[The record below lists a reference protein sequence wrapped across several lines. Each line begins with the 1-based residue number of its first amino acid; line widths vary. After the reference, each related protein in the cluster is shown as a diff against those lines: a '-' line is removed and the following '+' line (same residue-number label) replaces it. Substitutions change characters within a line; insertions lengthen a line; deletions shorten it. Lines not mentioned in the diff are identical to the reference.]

1 MLLASS
7 AGLGNLRKFK
17 SLAGKSCTSGSLAYF
32 FITMESWTQHGT
44 VHTPV
49 EVFTG
54 SRDNKHTTYLLT
66 EMKVKGC
73 SRLYLGL
80 FLQIGRVRKF
90 IGNFRVG
97 PHGIPRKEAI
107 ARLKAKA
114 E

>member
-1 MLLASS
+1 
-7 AGLGNLRKFK
+7 
-17 SLAGKSCTSGSLAYF
+17 
-32 FITMESWTQHGT
+32 MESWTNYGT

-54 SRDNKHTTYLLT
+54 SRDNKHNNYLIV
-66 EMKVKGC
+66 EMVVKGC

-80 FLQIGRVRKF
+80 FKDSGFIRKGRKNSTKEF
-90 IGNFRVG
+90 IANFRVG
-97 PHGIPRKEAI
+97 PHGIPIEEAI

>member
-1 MLLASS
+1 
-7 AGLGNLRKFK
+7 
-17 SLAGKSCTSGSLAYF
+17 
-32 FITMESWTQHGT
+32 MESWTQSGT

-54 SRDNKHTTYLLT
+54 SRDNKHNNYLIV
-66 EMKVKGC
+66 EMVVKGC

-80 FLQIGRVRKF
+80 FKDSGFTRKGRKNSTKEF
-90 IGNFRVG
+90 IANFRVG
-97 PHGIPRKEAI
+97 PHGIPIEEAI

>member
-1 MLLASS
+1 
-7 AGLGNLRKFK
+7 
-17 SLAGKSCTSGSLAYF
+17 
-32 FITMESWTQHGT
+32 MESWTQNGT

-73 SRLYLGL
+73 SRLYLGI
-80 FLQIGRVRKF
+80 FLDKGYKKEFVA
-90 IGNFRVG
+90 NFRVG
-97 PHGIPRKEAI
+97 PHGLPRKEAI

>member
-17 SLAGKSCTSGSLAYF
+17 SLASKSCTSESLAYF

-97 PHGIPRKEAI
+97 PHGIQRKEAI

>member
-1 MLLASS
+1 
-7 AGLGNLRKFK
+7 
-17 SLAGKSCTSGSLAYF
+17 
-32 FITMESWTQHGT
+32 MESWTQNGT

-54 SRDNKHTTYLLT
+54 SRDNKHNTYLLT

-97 PHGIPRKEAI
+97 PHGIPREEAI
-107 ARLKAKA
+107 AILKAKA